1 MPGAQ
6 TRGYCHVARGE
17 ISWIFFFVLLWISPD
32 FYNNESVHFVI
43 KNIKTKKH
51 GIALGGQTETG
62 SYFGGE
68 RFLET
73 LFFVTG
79 SLHVILGVLLGLLNM
94 GHQKC

>member
-1 MPGAQ
+1 MNFPKFLQ
-6 TRGYCHVARGE
+6 QK
-17 ISWIFFFVLLWISPD
+17 
-32 FYNNESVHFVI
+32 SVHFII
-43 KNIKTKKH
+43 KKIKTKKH

-62 SYFGGE
+62 SYFEGK

-94 GHQKC
+94 GHQKW